1 MNILFILQYYKI
13 GGVQTVTHVLSNKFV
28 QEGHN
33 CNVLT
38 LTPSKGEE
46 IHPILNSRIGVSVID
61 SHTLSTKEAI
71 IQLRNFLIDKN
82 VDVIINQSGH
92 LFRTTALIKNA
103 SKDLNI
109 KIISV
114 LHNTPSFGLKF
125 RYKHN
130 ITGKLKYYKNILKLA
145 YSYRKVYKNSD
156 LYILLS
162 ESFISEFEKIS
173 RLKNLKKIRLIS
185 NPITIAN
192 EDFIY
197 NFERKEKQIIFV
209 GRLEYTQKRI
219 ERILNVWGKIQS
231 EYKDLELT
239 IVGDG
244 PDILRLKNITENKN
258 IQSVKFVGFQNPKS
272 FYEKASILLLTSDYE
287 GFPLTI
293 TESMNFGVIPIV
305 YGSYSAAYDII
316 SDNYSGMISKPN
328 NGFDEEDFT
337 NKLKMLL
344 SSVTKRKDFSLNALN
359 DSRRFLL
366 NNIYEKWE
374 KIL

>member
-1 MNILFILQYYKI
+1 M
-13 GGVQTVTHVLSNKFV
+13 
-28 QEGHN
+28 
-33 CNVLT
+33 
-38 LTPSKGEE
+38 
-46 IHPILNSRIGVSVID
+46 
-61 SHTLSTKEAI
+61 
-71 IQLRNFLIDKN
+71 
-82 VDVIINQSGH
+82 
-92 LFRTTALIKNA
+92 
-103 SKDLNI
+103 
-109 KIISV
+109 
-114 LHNTPSFGLKF
+114 
-125 RYKHN
+125 
-130 ITGKLKYYKNILKLA
+130 YKN
-145 YSYRKVYKNSD
+145 RD

-231 EYKDLELT
+231 EYKDWELT

>member
-33 CNVLT
+33 CNILT

-61 SHTLSTKEAI
+61 SHTLSIKEAI

-156 LYILLS
+156 LYVLLS

-192 EDFIY
+192 EDFTY

-219 ERILNVWGKIQS
+219 ERILNIWGKIQS
-231 EYKDLELT
+231 EYKDWELT

-244 PDILRLKNITENKN
+244 PDMPRLKNITENKN

-287 GFPLTI
+287 GFGLTI
-293 TESMNFGVIPIV
+293 TESMSFGVIPVV
-305 YGSYSAAYDII
+305 YGSYSVAYDII

-328 NGFDEEDFT
+328 NGFNEEDFT
-337 NKLKMLL
+337 NKLKTLL
-344 SSVTKRKDFSLNALN
+344 SSVIKRKEFSLNALN
-359 DSRRFLL
+359 DSRKFLL

>member
-185 NPITIAN
+185 NC
-192 EDFIY
+192 
-197 NFERKEKQIIFV
+197 
-209 GRLEYTQKRI
+209 LLYT
-219 ERILNVWGKIQS
+219 S
-231 EYKDLELT
+231 EYKDWELT

>member
-231 EYKDLELT
+231 EYKDWELT

-244 PDILRLKNITENKN
+244 PDI
-258 IQSVKFVGFQNPKS
+258 
-272 FYEKASILLLTSDYE
+272 
-287 GFPLTI
+287 
-293 TESMNFGVIPIV
+293 
-305 YGSYSAAYDII
+305 
-316 SDNYSGMISKPN
+316 
-328 NGFDEEDFT
+328 
-337 NKLKMLL
+337 
-344 SSVTKRKDFSLNALN
+344 
-359 DSRRFLL
+359 
-366 NNIYEKWE
+366 
-374 KIL
+374 

>member
-13 GGVQTVTHVLSNKFV
+13 GGVQTVTHVLANKFV

-46 IHPILNSRIGVSVID
+46 IYPILNKKIGVSVID
-61 SHTLSTKEAI
+61 THILSPKETI
-71 IQLRNFLIDKN
+71 IKLRNFLIDES

-92 LFRTTALIKNA
+92 LYKTTALIKNA
-103 SKDLNI
+103 SKNLKI

-130 ITGKLKYYKNILKLA
+130 ITDKLEYYKNIIRLA
-145 YSYRKVYKNSD
+145 YFYRKVYKDSD

-162 ESFISEFEKIS
+162 DSFISEFENIS
-173 RLKNLKKIRLIS
+173 RLKNLKKIRVIS
-185 NPITIAN
+185 NPITIDN
-192 EDFIY
+192 EDFVY

-219 ERILNVWGKIQS
+219 ERILNVWSKIQS
-231 EYKDLELT
+231 EYKDWTLT

-244 PDILRLKNITENKN
+244 PDMLRLKKITANNN
-258 IQSVKFVGFQNPKS
+258 IQSVEFVGFQNPKD
-272 FYEKASILLLTSDYE
+272 FYKKASILLLTSDYE
-287 GFPLTI
+287 GFPLTV
-293 TESMNFGVIPIV
+293 TESMSFGVIPVV
-305 YGSYSAAYDII
+305 YGSYSAVYDII
-316 SDNYSGMISKPN
+316 TDGYSGIISKPN
-328 NGFDEEDFT
+328 NGFDEEDFV
-337 NKLKMLL
+337 NKLKTLL
-344 SSVTKRKDFSLNALN
+344 SSESKRREFSQNALN
-359 DSRRFLL
+359 DSRKYSL
-366 NNIYEKWE
+366 NNICEKWR